1 MGRTQKLAAIIKEGV
16 RNPQKIKKGLK
27 VLKNQ
32 GPEIFKQ
39 RLSASVNYEPG
50 YGRVKKEKLKN
61 YSGEILFSIVMPVY
75 NVEIKWL
82 DKAIESI
89 EKQNYKNWEICIADD
104 CSTKQEVREHLSA
117 MKNSR
122 IKIKLLEKLNLDRY
136 PICVSKTPMSIS
148 DNKELLG
155 YPKDYTMQVTDIKLN
170 NGAGFIVIYMGNVIT
185 LPGLSKES
193 NY

>member
-104 CSTKQEVREHLSA
+104 LSL
-117 MKNSR
+117 
-122 IKIKLLEKLNLDRY
+122 IHI
-136 PICVSKTPMSIS
+136 
-148 DNKELLG
+148 
-155 YPKDYTMQVTDIKLN
+155 
-170 NGAGFIVIYMGNVIT
+170 
-185 LPGLSKES
+185 
-193 NY
+193 

>member
-16 RNPQKIKKGLK
+16 KNPQKIKKGLK

-75 NVEIKWL
+75 LSLIHIFL
-82 DKAIESI
+82 MPLML
-89 EKQNYKNWEICIADD
+89 QNIWPEC
-104 CSTKQEVREHLSA
+104 
-117 MKNSR
+117 
-122 IKIKLLEKLNLDRY
+122 
-136 PICVSKTPMSIS
+136 
-148 DNKELLG
+148 
-155 YPKDYTMQVTDIKLN
+155 
-170 NGAGFIVIYMGNVIT
+170 
-185 LPGLSKES
+185 
-193 NY
+193 

>member
-122 IKIKLLEKLNLDRY
+122 IKIKLLEKNQG
-136 PICVSKTPMSIS
+136 ISEQPMRQQRLHPESIS
-148 DNKELLG
+148 FLWIMMMSLHRLHYMN
-155 YPKDYTMQVTDIKLN
+155 
-170 NGAGFIVIYMGNVIT
+170 FIRR
-185 LPGLSKES
+185 
-193 NY
+193 

>member
-122 IKIKLLEKLNLDRY
+122 GFQEQ
-136 PICVSKTPMSIS
+136 PMRQQRLHPESIS
-148 DNKELLG
+148 FLWIMMMSLHRLHYMN
-155 YPKDYTMQVTDIKLN
+155 
-170 NGAGFIVIYMGNVIT
+170 FIRR
-185 LPGLSKES
+185 
-193 NY
+193 

>member
-104 CSTKQEVREHLSA
+104 CSTKQGVREHLSA

-122 IKIKLLEKLNLDRY
+122 IKIKLLEKIRGFQGQ
-136 PICVSKTPMSIS
+136 PMRQQRLHPESIS
-148 DNKELLG
+148 FLWIMMMSLHRLHYMN
-155 YPKDYTMQVTDIKLN
+155 
-170 NGAGFIVIYMGNVIT
+170 FIRR
-185 LPGLSKES
+185 
-193 NY
+193 

>member
-1 MGRTQKLAAIIKEGV
+1 M
-16 RNPQKIKKGLK
+16 
-27 VLKNQ
+27 
-32 GPEIFKQ
+32 
-39 RLSASVNYEPG
+39 
-50 YGRVKKEKLKN
+50 KKEKLKN

-122 IKIKLLEKLNLDRY
+122 IKIKLLEKNQGISMRQQRLH
-136 PICVSKTPMSIS
+136 PESIS
-148 DNKELLG
+148 FLWIMMMSLHRLHYMN
-155 YPKDYTMQVTDIKLN
+155 
-170 NGAGFIVIYMGNVIT
+170 FIRR
-185 LPGLSKES
+185 
-193 NY
+193 

>member
-61 YSGEILFSIVMPVY
+61 YSGEILFSIEVVDFQSRTPSV
-75 NVEIKWL
+75 
-82 DKAIESI
+82 
-89 EKQNYKNWEICIADD
+89 ICERPA
-104 CSTKQEVREHLSA
+104 
-117 MKNSR
+117 
-122 IKIKLLEKLNLDRY
+122 
-136 PICVSKTPMSIS
+136 
-148 DNKELLG
+148 
-155 YPKDYTMQVTDIKLN
+155 
-170 NGAGFIVIYMGNVIT
+170 
-185 LPGLSKES
+185 
-193 NY
+193 

>member
-61 YSGEILFSIVMPVY
+61 YGGEILFSIVMPVY

-89 EKQNYKNWEICIADD
+89 
-104 CSTKQEVREHLSA
+104 
-117 MKNSR
+117 
-122 IKIKLLEKLNLDRY
+122 
-136 PICVSKTPMSIS
+136 
-148 DNKELLG
+148 
-155 YPKDYTMQVTDIKLN
+155 
-170 NGAGFIVIYMGNVIT
+170 
-185 LPGLSKES
+185 
-193 NY
+193 